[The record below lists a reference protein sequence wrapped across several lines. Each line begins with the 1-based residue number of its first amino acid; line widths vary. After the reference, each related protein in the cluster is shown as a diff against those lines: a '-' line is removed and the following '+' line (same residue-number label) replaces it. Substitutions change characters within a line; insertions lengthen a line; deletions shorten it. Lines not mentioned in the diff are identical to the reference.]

1 MKIKNKALIESLKTD
16 TITEDMNIS
25 MLELALDQE
34 YDFDE
39 IRAIQK
45 MFNISIIN
53 IGKSLTKYDE
63 DGNTIEVEEANL
75 SDEQKAENDEK
86 CLRFINELDP
96 DNIVRLQFH
105 YDKKEFDTSI
115 LDKFKDL
122 NVIDAIGYNG
132 MESFRLEI
140 GNNALIKF
148 TGKNDILSY
157 FAKLDSNK
165 PKIDL
170 ENLQDVE
177 KARISPNQD
186 IVEVLPKVSNISTL
200 KEILPSKQT
209 ITLDEIKALRNANI
223 GIGDKSHLT
232 VSIKDVSELSPEQFK
247 QLSSNLPIEKVQLY
261 SKTNNTH
268 QNQPYD
274 FDLYSAIYG
283 ELEKIVEGIDDNLPE
298 KEKFA
303 EIYKRITTSIA
314 YDTPAAYPKTP
325 EEEQY
330 RKDEVVN
337 CRNLKNGLLYKKCVC
352 AGYAD
357 ILRNALALK
366 GIEAQYISGPIDKKI
381 DISLL
386 NDPMF
391 KDATILSR
399 DEANG
404 KVVVREYHA
413 WNKVKLDGKW
423 YNTDPTWDR
432 NTLLYGEPPK
442 FALKSDEEF
451 KKQGRTEF
459 YGPECSESMDQNEV
473 KDMFCGKHIR
483 IGKFELPNF
492 RDLKKYIK
500 DGIDEIKSIPN
511 DIKDGIDAIKNIPT
525 DIKKIYTTVSNRI
538 KNILNSPKALNSG
551 SETHTDKKTE
561 EEHHSWDL
569 ENWGTDRNHFN
580 EQRNNAINEFI
591 KNTEERKDSEQDKNT
606 EIDGRE

>member
-492 RDLKKYIK
+492 RDFKKYIK

-511 DIKDGIDAIKNIPT
+511 DIKEGIDAIKNIPT

-561 EEHHSWDL
+561 EEHHPWDL
-569 ENWGTDRNHFN
+569 ENWGTDRNQFN

>member
-1 MKIKNKALIESLKTD
+1 MKIKNKALIESLETD

-122 NVIDAIGYNG
+122 NVIDVIGYNG

-492 RDLKKYIK
+492 RDFKKYIK

-511 DIKDGIDAIKNIPT
+511 DIKEGIDAIKNIPT

-569 ENWGTDRNHFN
+569 ENWGTDRNQFN